1 MKVTVYLNEVHG
13 ASLDGFTKSTA
24 LLVEGFSFVLD
35 RTITP
40 GGTAAT
46 REDVQFALEDVYT
59 QLNACGDIY
68 PHTEASRAYRAQG
81 RRSLSVGDL
90 VEVEGVGVFT
100 PGTNKVVGQ
109 DSADGEFA
117 PGWTEV
123 MGGPTWIENG
133 LERHVAHFGDSGLK
147 NGVMA

>member
-1 MKVTVYLNEVHG
+1 MKVTVYLNEARG
-13 ASLDGFTKSTA
+13 ASFDGFTKSTA
-24 LLVEGFSFVLD
+24 LLVEGFTFDLD
-35 RTITP
+35 RTIVP

-46 REDVQFALEDVYT
+46 RESLQFALEDVYT

-90 VEVEGVGVFT
+90 VEVDGAGVFT

-109 DSADGEFA
+109 DAADGDYV

-123 MGGPTWIENG
+123 MGGPTWIEQG
-133 LERHVAHFGDSGLK
+133 LARHVAHFGDTGVRG
-147 NGVMA
+147 GVMA